1 MQALNMVPAMQNQG
15 LYHQQRCNV
24 AKPLVL
30 GLPSHHLY
38 RPVNEKH
45 VVTAA
50 VAASTVV
57 EQALQAEAQSLQKG
71 LDASILD
78 IRQAAETFD
87 ASTALQQVQTG
98 IENTVTKATAP
109 FDVFSGNWSL
119 NLLLFGIAFLVAYSI
134 ATGPKQ

>member
-1 MQALNMVPAMQNQG
+1 MCLILQ
-15 LYHQQRCNV
+15 
-24 AKPLVL
+24 
-30 GLPSHHLY
+30 
-38 RPVNEKH
+38 KH

-87 ASTALQQVQTG
+87 ASTALQQVIFLDFFFTTQ
-98 IENTVTKATAP
+98 ISFLKP
-109 FDVFSGNWSL
+109 FHAAGGCFLAVFP
-119 NLLLFGIAFLVAYSI
+119 AFFNANSYYN
-134 ATGPKQ
+134 AGADWH

>member
-1 MQALNMVPAMQNQG
+1 MCLILQ
-15 LYHQQRCNV
+15 
-24 AKPLVL
+24 
-30 GLPSHHLY
+30 
-38 RPVNEKH
+38 KH